1 MKIQFEK
8 KDAEKILYDSF
19 CNGGL
24 SELYYCGISVDWE
37 SNPNEMNYTN
47 ARNRLKEKQKE
58 NETTIICIED
68 VYIEILK
75 NGDSIIF
82 TDNEGDE
89 DGELIELRLDD
100 ALINFNSIKD
110 ENKIELAKLLDEDD
124 CSTDAWDCFNAIQY
138 ALYKEVI
145 YG

>member
-8 KDAEKILYDSF
+8 QDLEQILYDSF

-24 SELYYCGISVDWE
+24 SELYYCGIAVDWE
-37 SNPNEMNYTN
+37 SNPNAMNYKN
-47 ARNRLKEKQKE
+47 ARKRLKEKQ

-75 NGDSIIF
+75 NGDAIIF
-82 TDNEGDE
+82 TDNEGGD
-89 DGELIELRLDD
+89 DELIELRLDD
-100 ALINFNSIKD
+100 ALNNINSISDKA
-110 ENKIELAKLLDEDD
+110 KIELAKLLDEDD

>member
-8 KDAEKILYDSF
+8 QDLEQILYDSF

-24 SELYYCGISVDWE
+24 SELYYCGIAVDWE
-37 SNPNEMNYTN
+37 SNPNAMNYTN
-47 ARNRLKEKQKE
+47 ARTRLKEKQKE
-58 NETTIICIED
+58 NETICIED

-75 NGDSIIF
+75 NGDAIIF
-82 TDNEGDE
+82 TDNEGD
-89 DGELIELRLDD
+89 DELIQLRLDD
-100 ALINFNSIKD
+100 ALLNINSIND
-110 ENKIELAKLLDEDD
+110 ENKIELAKLLDEDNCD
-124 CSTDAWDCFNAIQY
+124 ADAWDYFNAIQY

>member
-8 KDAEKILYDSF
+8 QDAEKILYDSF

-37 SNPNEMNYTN
+37 SNPNSINYTN
-47 ARNRLKEKQKE
+47 AKNRLKEKQKE
-58 NETTIICIED
+58 NQTICIED
-68 VYIEILK
+68 VFVEILK
-75 NGDSIIF
+75 NGDAIIF
-82 TDNEGDE
+82 TDNEDE

-100 ALINFNSIKD
+100 ALNNINSIAD
-110 ENKIELAKLLDEDD
+110 EDKIQLAKLLDEDNCD
-124 CSTDAWDCFNAIQY
+124 ADAWDYFYAIQY
-138 ALYKEVI
+138 ALHKEVI